1 MVMGA
6 PTSIRLPDDVEKF
19 VKTLTETLKTSNL
32 DIESTRNAVICMI
45 LRSTMNRGSNAI
57 FNIIYANVQH
67 PNKVD
72 AHTVR
77 GISNEVSKKDIS
89 DTHFN
94 IFLTEVVEV

>member
-1 MVMGA
+1 MAKGA

-19 VKTLTETLKTSNL
+19 VNTLTETLKASNL
-32 DIESTRNAVICMI
+32 EIESTRNGVICMI
-45 LRSTMNRGSNAI
+45 LRSTMNRGGNAI
-57 FNIIYANVQH
+57 FNIVFENVQH

-94 IFLTEVVEV
+94 NFLTEAVL